1 MMKQVKIDNVLAYY
15 IGKADDNIII
25 VEENRHFLDCP
36 YTLWENI
43 MPLVK
48 DIDRERI
55 PIYIVRPNFFKTK
68 YTYHQVDFLKN
79 EENID
84 VHSGKDLSFEELP
97 EKVKEK
103 IKSIQEKLTHLTL
116 VNEKIRH
123 LKQVIEKDKEM
134 IQKYPNDFALKFSLH
149 QLEGRLEELYKEK
162 EEVEKSL
169 EEI

>member
-1 MMKQVKIDNVLAYY
+1 MKPVKIDNVLAYY
-15 IGKADDNIII
+15 IKEIDGSILI

-43 MPLVK
+43 MPLIK
-48 DIDRERI
+48 DIDKEKI
-55 PIYIVRPNFFKTK
+55 PIYIARPHFSKKK
-68 YTYHQVDFLKN
+68 YTYHRADFLKSK
-79 EENID
+79 ENID

-97 EKVKEK
+97 EKLKER
-103 IKSIQEKLTHLTL
+103 IKSIQEKLTHLRL
-116 VNEKIRH
+116 VNEEIQH

-134 IQKYPNDFALKFSLH
+134 IQKYPKDFALKFSLH

-169 EEI
+169 EEM